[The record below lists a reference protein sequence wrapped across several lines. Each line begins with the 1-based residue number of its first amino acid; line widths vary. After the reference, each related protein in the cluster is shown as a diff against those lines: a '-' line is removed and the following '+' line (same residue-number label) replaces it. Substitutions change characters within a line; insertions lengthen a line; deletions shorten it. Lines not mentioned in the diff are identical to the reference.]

1 MLVTMT
7 LGMSPIGGDG
17 ANRTASHMTLFM
29 PIMRE
34 EVTEY
39 DVIRVPSISL
49 NLLSLLKSI
58 DKILDRL

>member
-1 MLVTMT
+1 MT

-29 PIMRE
+29 PITRE

-39 DVIRVPSISL
+39 DVIRVPSISS
-49 NLLSLLKSI
+49 NLLSLLQSI
-58 DKILDRL
+58 DKF